1 MSGKSKSLPKLNQR
15 ECCRATRAGTGSK
28 AGPLPG
34 LRTVCALLERSQ
46 QHYSSRSR
54 RENRLKVRQSQVL
67 WQRYKQEGLAGM
79 LTYPFE
85 GTVGKLMSHYGPGN
99 FLRDVTTP
107 LTQQQIADWIKDSFG
122 VEYKQ
127 SGISKLFQRLKLKLK
142 TDRPSNVRKDE
153 RRAGF

>member
-1 MSGKSKSLPKLNQR
+1 MRILLNEWQKQSCKLNQR

-46 QHYSSRSR
+46 QHYSSRSGER
-54 RENRLKVRQSQVL
+54 IGLKVRQSQVL

-85 GTVGKLMSHYGPGN
+85 GTVGKLMSHYGTGE
-99 FLRDVTTP
+99 LSARCYYARAA
-107 LTQQQIADWIKDSFG
+107 ADC
-122 VEYKQ
+122 
-127 SGISKLFQRLKLKLK
+127 
-142 TDRPSNVRKDE
+142 
-153 RRAGF
+153 